1 MYQCSGEPLC
11 SNCRTRGANCQY
23 EDVGPRGPKPRKRF
37 HEDFTSAYA
46 TVFYF
51 VRLISLN
58 HCCRDFRSE
67 YGLQKRRKPRSTL
80 RDQLAQLQEKVDE
93 LIQGHKSEGLVPSNS
108 PELRQ
113 DPSLSS
119 SPRMIIDS
127 GRSHP
132 SPESLFNCSIYTSSL
147 DPYSHGRL
155 FQDTDVFHA
164 QSPGS
169 NPIALGSQIDALR
182 KLGCRNH
189 SQKVPLLPMGFT
201 TEPDFV
207 AQLPEPTVLWA
218 QVTVFLAEFGCY
230 FPCLHEDR
238 VCDQLSTALRSLGY
252 DENHREVCVD
262 NSQCQI
268 VAFLFN
274 MLAYAEAVTQSSPTV
289 GNLVPHAGAE
299 HYFQG
304 VRLMEHFGKLHGN
317 DLQTTVYHTT
327 ATAYLVELGML
338 QAAFQSISR
347 AFQTALCINL
357 NNQNRWPNNTQDE
370 DIACRQS
377 LWWTIFFLDKRVAQK
392 IGIAYSVRQTECA
405 VREYLEDDSG
415 LSLQAHHELLQSMI
429 LFGRLWAQIWDTFFS
444 SKANLKENKV
454 GKDDA
459 WAELQLT
466 DMKIIM
472 AYRRLP
478 SRLRWKS
485 ERMNIYI
492 KNGDS
497 EKEVRRRLLVFLV
510 SLLLAV
516 AIYLVS
522 HDY

>member
-1 MYQCSGEPLC
+1 M
-11 SNCRTRGANCQY
+11 
-23 EDVGPRGPKPRKRF
+23 
-37 HEDFTSAYA
+37 
-46 TVFYF
+46 
-51 VRLISLN
+51 
-58 HCCRDFRSE
+58 
-67 YGLQKRRKPRSTL
+67 
-80 RDQLAQLQEKVDE
+80 
-93 LIQGHKSEGLVPSNS
+93 
-108 PELRQ
+108 
-113 DPSLSS
+113 
-119 SPRMIIDS
+119 MIDS
-127 GRSHP
+127 AKSHP
-132 SPESLFNCSIYTSSL
+132 SPDSLFNCSICTSSL
-147 DPYSHGRL
+147 DPYNYGRL

-169 NPIALGSQIDALR
+169 NPIGLSSQIDALR

-189 SQKVPLLPMGFT
+189 SQKVPLLPKDST
-201 TEPDFV
+201 AEPDFV
-207 AQLPEPTVLWA
+207 AQLPEPTILWA
-218 QVTVFLAEFGCY
+218 QVTIFLAEFGCY

-238 VCDQLSTALRSLGY
+238 VCDQLSTALGSLGY

-262 NSQCQI
+262 SSQCQI
-268 VAFLFN
+268 IAFLFN
-274 MLAYAEAVTQSSPTV
+274 MLAYAEAVTQPSPTV
-289 GNLVPHAGAE
+289 GNLIPYPGAKR
-299 HYFQG
+299 YFQG

-327 ATAYLVELGML
+327 ATAYLLELGML
-338 QAAFQSISR
+338 QVAFQSISR

-405 VREYLEDDSG
+405 VREYIEDDSS

-444 SKANLKENKV
+444 SRANLKEDKE

-466 DMKIIM
+466 DMKIIL

-485 ERMNIYI
+485 EKMNMYI
-492 KNGDS
+492 ENGDS

-510 SLLLAV
+510 SLFLVHYWLLPSILLATITDNLFNYSRA
-516 AIYLVS
+516 AICVVTSEYPSQPYERPGGGLRTSEMLRPYLPR
-522 HDY
+522 HDQSCPNLYRNIRIPQAKRPRPHKRPH